1 MKTILTQTA
10 LCLLI
15 FLLVWLV
22 IYIFQD
28 VIGWYYMYLL
38 IAGYW
43 FFIFTTSRHN
53 WIVANLQFIIV
64 GFLSFVIIG
73 SLYNEVY
80 EPIIE
85 QNYYQLEN
93 IIATTIGIVELIII
107 KLCSDFILSKTQIK
121 AKDSIIE
128 KILMPTKPKL
138 H

>member
-1 MKTILTQTA
+1 MKTILTQTL

-15 FLLVWLV
+15 FLFDWGV

-28 VIGWYYMYLL
+28 VIGWSYLYLL

-43 FFIFTTSRHN
+43 FFIFSTSRYN
-53 WIVANLQFIIV
+53 WIVTNLQFVIV

-80 EPIIE
+80 EPFIE
-85 QNYYQLEN
+85 QNYYQYEN
-93 IIATTIGIVELIII
+93 NIATAIGILELIII

-121 AKDSIIE
+121 AKDSIID
-128 KILMPTKPKL
+128 KLLMQTKAKA
-138 H
+138 